1 MNIKRPKGDYE
12 YTTEDIETVEVLL
25 KHLGKR
31 TGTISYAEL
40 SKEVSTHPNPH
51 FGFNTPLLKIG
62 FLCNQLG
69 LPFITCCVVTANYK
83 LQEGNTT
90 SIQGIWNRFKGL
102 DSCLPNC
109 HVVLHSKVGETVDE
123 LRKRSH
129 ESDS

>member
-31 TGTISYAEL
+31 TGTISYTEL

-69 LPFITCCVVTANYK
+69 LPFITCCVVTANQK
-83 LQEGNTT
+83 LPG
-90 SIQGIWNRFKGL
+90 
-102 DSCLPNC
+102 
-109 HVVLHSKVGETVDE
+109 
-123 LRKRSH
+123 
-129 ESDS
+129 